1 MPCPE
6 LRKKNHQKINPIPP
20 PFGLDREDSSS
31 VMEAAEIMAHEIS
44 NAAMNW
50 RRNLLSCNY

>member
-1 MPCPE
+1 
-6 LRKKNHQKINPIPP
+6 
-20 PFGLDREDSSS
+20 
-31 VMEAAEIMAHEIS
+31 MEAAEIMAQEIS